1 MNCIS
6 IILTFINIMK
16 TDQFHEKEKADDK
29 NISKSFGTGCLHQYI
44 EIDSNIKEQITA
56 TQIHRYL
63 HLLKLDFY
71 NTLDNRISHFYR
83 RRFKA
88 KNEIHWCYGKSLKL
102 IEPPGYRNG
111 LISFPGN

>member
-1 MNCIS
+1 MKMNCIS
-6 IILTFINIMK
+6 IIFTFTNIMK

-63 HLLKLDFY
+63 HLLKFDFF
-71 NTLDNRISHFYR
+71 L
-83 RRFKA
+83 
-88 KNEIHWCYGKSLKL
+88 
-102 IEPPGYRNG
+102 
-111 LISFPGN
+111 